1 MKWLEPPTDT
11 TLYGLKGEKRP
22 VVVVPISFV
31 SDHIETL
38 IELDEQYIK
47 NAREMGINVVRT
59 ASLNDRDDFAKAIAR
74 LIFES

>member
-1 MKWLEPPTDT
+1 
-11 TLYGLKGEKRP
+11 
-22 VVVVPISFV
+22 VVVPISFV